1 MKILIINNTEPTD
14 NNFNIPLFKS
24 IARFAEIDI
33 IGYQTLSS
41 HYIDQGL
48 INGVVLSGVPLYYP
62 AEVITDRAARL
73 GWLKNSTVPVLGI
86 CLGHQSIAKAFGA
99 SIRQGLEA
107 EAGPISIRISPAGLI
122 DPLLAHIPDPNFE
135 ASAIHSCSTT
145 LPENFVRLASS
156 DACQNQIIK
165 HLSKPLYG
173 VQFHPELS
181 QTGIALIKNF
191 IEIAKQPLNV
201 EPGLLVA

>member
-86 CLGHQSIAKAFGA
+86 CLGHQLDK
-99 SIRQGLEA
+99 
-107 EAGPISIRISPAGLI
+107 
-122 DPLLAHIPDPNFE
+122 
-135 ASAIHSCSTT
+135 
-145 LPENFVRLASS
+145 V
-156 DACQNQIIK
+156 
-165 HLSKPLYG
+165 
-173 VQFHPELS
+173 
-181 QTGIALIKNF
+181 
-191 IEIAKQPLNV
+191 
-201 EPGLLVA
+201 